1 MLNHIGRNL
10 YHSRRLIFTRQAL
23 AVAPRRAPSPIEIPD
38 DPTDTSDLNP
48 ELAKIA
54 EEVRRRAVTTKNT
67 PEQGGGPELVI
78 IKVRWQPHPLN
89 TAGAKDVWNF
99 KMKRVGAFSNEWHH

>member
-1 MLNHIGRNL
+1 M
-10 YHSRRLIFTRQAL
+10 
-23 AVAPRRAPSPIEIPD
+23 
-38 DPTDTSDLNP
+38 NP

-54 EEVRRRAVTTKNT
+54 EEVRRRAAATKNT

-89 TAGAKDVWNF
+89 TSGAKDVWNF
-99 KMKRVGAFSNEWHH
+99 KMKRVGVFVN